1 MLAQASAARQL
12 HFGRRHWFCAD
23 NKKPARGG
31 LFGFQVI
38 LTPPEIN

>member
-12 HFGRRHWFCAD
+12 HFGRRRGFCAD
-23 NKKPARGG
+23 NKKPALGG